1 MVGNGTLGCPED
13 ARPDGAQRSGPGPEA
28 GDGTAAP
35 RPAARPHRV
44 VFLGGLLLESQIPQI
59 ERDSR
64 SVIQYAADALQRA
77 LLRGFTLYPD
87 LDVRLVNVPYIGSY
101 PKTYRKAWFPAVTDL
116 LFGKV
121 PVTGMGFFNLL
132 LARDHFRRRAAL
144 CGLAPLVR
152 SPGDCVV
159 VVYSAHLPFVRAVM
173 DCRRLNPDLRICVIV
188 PDLIEH
194 MGDYGRLR
202 KILANHNGRV
212 FRRLAT
218 QADHFVVLTP
228 HMATELG
235 IGPDRHVVIE
245 GIYDPQAHLPAAP
258 WSPEP
263 APIFIYTGT
272 LATRYGILDLLDAF
286 SQLDVPSARLWI
298 CGMGDAQGA
307 VEDLARRDPRVTYHG
322 QLPRT
327 EVLALQARAHV
338 MVNPRRPE
346 GEFTRYSFPSKT
358 LEYLASARP
367 VIMHW
372 LPGIPEGYRPH
383 LITPDTGDAKG
394 LAQAMRRVAALPQ
407 DDLRRIGEAGRDF
420 ILMHKTPR
428 AQIGKLLKALYPGGL
443 RAPSDGD

>member
-1 MVGNGTLGCPED
+1 MVGTGPKGSADGQPGGMPARCGPGQD
-13 ARPDGAQRSGPGPEA
+13 AGSADRARPRI
-28 GDGTAAP
+28 T
-35 RPAARPHRV
+35 PAHRV
-44 VFLGGLLLESQIPQI
+44 VFLGGLLLERQIPQI

-77 LLRGFTLYPD
+77 LLRGFTLYHD

-101 PKTYRKAWFPAVTDL
+101 PKTYRKAWFPGVTDL

-132 LARDHFRRRAAL
+132 VARDHFRRRAAFR
-144 CGLAPLVR
+144 GLTPLVR
-152 SPGDCVV
+152 PPGDCIV
-159 VVYSAHLPFVRAVM
+159 VVYSAHLPFVRAAL
-173 DCRRLNPDLRICVIV
+173 DCRRLNPALRICVIV

-194 MGDYGRLR
+194 MGDYGPLR
-202 KILANHNGRV
+202 KILANHNGKE
-212 FRRLAT
+212 FRKLAT
-218 QADHFVVLTP
+218 RVDHLVVLTP

-235 IGPDRHVVIE
+235 IGPERHVVIE
-245 GIYDPQAHLPAAP
+245 GIYDPEAHLPAAP
-258 WSPEP
+258 WSDEP

-286 SQLDVPSARLWI
+286 SRLDVPSARLWI
-298 CGMGDAQGA
+298 CGMGDAQAA

-322 QLPRT
+322 RVPRT
-327 EVLALQARAHV
+327 EALALQARAHV

-372 LPGIPEGYRPH
+372 LPGIPEDYRPH
-383 LITPDTGDAKG
+383 LITPETGDAMG
-394 LAQAMRRVAALPQ
+394 LAQAMQRVAALPR
-407 DDLRRIGEAGRDF
+407 DELRRIGEAGRDF
-420 ILMHKTPR
+420 VLARKTPR
-428 AQIGKLLKALYPGGL
+428 AQIGKLLQALYPGGL
-443 RAPSDGD
+443 CAPDSED